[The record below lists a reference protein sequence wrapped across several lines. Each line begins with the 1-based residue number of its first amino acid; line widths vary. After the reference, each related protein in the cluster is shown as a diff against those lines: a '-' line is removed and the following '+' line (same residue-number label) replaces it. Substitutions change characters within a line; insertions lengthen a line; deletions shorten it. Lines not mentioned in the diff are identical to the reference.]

1 MLFRSV
7 FIYMPFIKMM
17 DKQYLADETK
27 ATDKDDDDDDL
38 SLDDLSFDDL

>member
-1 MLFRSV
+1 MLGV

-17 DKQYLADETK
+17 DKQYLSDETQNNGGS
-27 ATDKDDDDDDL
+27 DDEDDL